1 MARIYESQGPRARLR
16 GPQTTPG
23 FQPVQAVDT
32 SRQTLTAGQEAVQD
46 YARVR
51 RLQEE
56 SALDARRVQ
65 EQQVLDARRV
75 SENSALSVRKFQ
87 LEEFA
92 RVGQVALDNASRD
105 LEALSQFSN
114 SLNKFLFER
123 AQAQNEKDMKL
134 EMAKVLNGDLTV
146 QPNVREEFNVL
157 KDRLADAALTEAN
170 LSDFIADNIS
180 NIVAEEHRATSP
192 ALKGWRAY
200 GNALGRVKKAA
211 AMAQN
216 LISDFMES
224 AEQTVPI
231 PNEDGTQR
239 VIAPRDAKTPSEL
252 MAALA
257 VGEQLFISSAQL
269 NAINPI
275 LISEHLTPQIMAIRE
290 SIVANRTASA
300 RKEAQLEAIEKV
312 HERIGAEVTLLDP
325 QNPGQ
330 IQQFWQETTK
340 DLQINGRMGRGEAN
354 EAVVKSFIAHARSL
368 GGLPGSNLL
377 TALATTPLIADQPNG
392 PTVGDRFRP
401 LFEEAARSIESYE
414 DAMRAKAEKAQ
425 DDMVDDLISAHQ
437 LLLTTQGVT
446 ADQIS
451 SSWSTTTEQLRQLAA
466 QGSRR
471 AINELS
477 TMIQQGENYNPFLAA
492 DLARD
497 IASGRMPNPA
507 EIDELVRLGR
517 ITATEANDLKNR
529 LPSSAA
535 VEKAKAIR
543 PEIQRLVRGIY
554 ADTLAQQGINATD
567 AGSAT
572 ALLEGQMT
580 DELEELAQAWASQ
593 NPDGS
598 PAELR
603 DFLRQRAEALGK
615 QPRFTPEIVDGVVRP
630 KAGLN
635 QSSNVVRFLNPVTG
649 NQTRDFTRANP
660 AQVQTS
666 RPVTRA
672 DFLINSQELAQ
683 NTQAFIQGGQPTPR
697 VRALMTATGKDWQT
711 FLRDQSNAYGIPF
724 TNLSQSQAA
733 QAAAQRRQLAPAA
746 AAILTNPNAT
756 AQQRVRAWNDI
767 NAARQ
772 RTSQRQQALS
782 GEAAGK
788 TEGVGGLL
796 SLIRSGEG
804 SWTSVNRGVAGD
816 TPGGMPNLTSMSI
829 GEIERLQESRQ
840 VFAVGAYQFTPGV
853 LARARREAGLSPNE
867 PFTPQNQNLMGV
879 ALLTGTKRPK
889 LAAYLRGESDDLRAA
904 HLEISMEWAALQ
916 GPNGRGYYDG
926 DKAGNRA
933 SIPAQ
938 QVQQM
943 LIQARRAISGR

>member
-1 MARIYESQGPRARLR
+1 MAKIYESQGPRARLR

-23 FQPVQAVDT
+23 FQPVQAVDA
-32 SRQTLTAGQEAVQD
+32 SRQTLAAGQEAVQD

-51 RLQEE
+51 KLQEE
-56 SALDARRVQ
+56 SALDSRRIQ

-75 SENSALSVRKFQ
+75 SEDSALSVRKFQ

-92 RVGQVALDNASRD
+92 RVGQTALENSSKD

-114 SLNKFLFER
+114 SLNKFLFDR

-146 QPNVREEFNVL
+146 QPNVKEEFNTL
-157 KDRLADAALTEAN
+157 KDRLADAALSESN
-170 LSDFIADNIS
+170 LSDFIANNIS
-180 NIVAEEHRATSP
+180 NVVAEEHRAASP

-216 LISDFMES
+216 LLTEFMES

-257 VGEQLFISSAQL
+257 VGEQMFISSAQL
-269 NAINPI
+269 NTINPI

-290 SIVANRTASA
+290 SIVSNRTAAA
-300 RKEAQLEAIEKV
+300 RKSAQLDSIEKV
-312 HERIGAEVTLLDP
+312 HERIGADVNLLDP
-325 QNPGQ
+325 ENPAQ

-354 EAVVKSFIAHARSL
+354 KAVIESFITHADAL
-368 GGLPGSNLL
+368 GRPDLL
-377 TALATTPLIADQPNG
+377 TALAATPLIADQPNG

-401 LFEEAARSIESYE
+401 LFEQAARSIESYE

-425 DDMVDDLISAHQ
+425 DDMVDDLLSAHQ

-446 ADQIS
+446 PDQIS
-451 SSWSTTTEQLRQLAA
+451 TSWSTTTDQLRQLAA

-477 TMIQQGENYNPFLAA
+477 TLIQQGENYNPFLAS

-507 EIDELVRLGR
+507 ELDELVRIGR
-517 ITATEANDLKNR
+517 ITVTEANDLKNR

-554 ADTLAQQGINATD
+554 ADILAQQGINATD

-580 DELEELAQAWASQ
+580 DELEELAQAWAAQ
-593 NPDGS
+593 NPNGS
-598 PAELR
+598 PAEIR
-603 DFLRQRAEALGK
+603 DFLRQRADALGK
-615 QPRFTPEIVDGVVRP
+615 QPRFTPEIIDGVVRP
-630 KAGLN
+630 KAGLSQN
-635 QSSNVVRFLNPVTG
+635 SGVVRFLNPVTG

-711 FLRDQSNAYGIPF
+711 FLRDQSKAYGIPF

-733 QAAAQRRQLAPAA
+733 QAASQRRQLAPAA

-767 NAARQ
+767 NSARQ
-772 RTSQRQQALS
+772 RSSQRQQAVS

-804 SWTSVNRGVAGD
+804 GWTSVNRGVAGD

-829 GEIERLQESRQ
+829 GEIERLQDRNQ

-879 ALLTGTKRPK
+879 ALLTGTKRPR

-904 HLEISMEWAALQ
+904 HQEISMEWAALQ

-933 SIPAQ
+933 SISAQ

-943 LIQARRAISGR
+943 LIQARQAISGR